1 MSWDGYIKTLTDTGI
16 DRAAIYSA
24 AGDSCWAQSS
34 GFSLAANEIQEIV
47 KGFTDP
53 SGLQSNGLH
62 VSGEKYF
69 LLRADNR
76 SIYGR
81 HGESGV
87 VIVKT
92 NLAFIV
98 AHYSPPVQAGA
109 AANTVEKLADYLIS
123 SNY

>member
-1 MSWDGYIKTLTDTGI
+1 MACIGYIKTLTDTGI

-24 AGDSCWAQSS
+24 AGDSVWAQSP
-34 GFSLAANEIQEIV
+34 GFSLTGTEVQEIV
-47 KGFTDP
+47 KGFSDP

-62 VSGEKYF
+62 ISGEKYF

-81 HGESGV
+81 HGEAGV

-92 NLAFIV
+92 NLAFII
-98 AHYSPPVQAGA
+98 AHYNPPIQAGA
-109 AANTVEKLADYLIS
+109 AANTVEKLADYLITN
-123 SNY
+123 NY